1 MTEQSKTIMQ
11 DFQIRKSKTQK
22 ENFRKWLCG
31 ELEKAGY
38 APKVEAE
45 RSLIKSHNVVV
56 GDPERAEVLYTAHY
70 DTCAV
75 LPFPNFIT
83 PRNFLFYLLYQLLI
97 LAAMVVAAFIVT
109 VVLLLVGDKLFDNPA
124 VTSAVTALTVYALLL
139 FFVWWM
145 MDGKANKHTAN
156 DNTSGVLTLVETAL
170 ALPEELRDRVC
181 FVFFDNE
188 EKGLF
193 GSSGFAQRHKTMR
206 KKTLVV
212 NFDCVSDGDYLQLY
226 PSGAVAKD
234 PAVMEALERA
244 FQGRGEKEMEVY
256 RGFAFY
262 PSDQAQFK
270 KGVGVCALKKKPL
283 LGYYMDRIHTGRDTV
298 LEEENIHLLRDGALR
313 LAESM
318 KVEK

>member
-1 MTEQSKTIMQ
+1 MTEASQKILS
-11 DFQIRKSKTQK
+11 DFQIRKSKKQK
-22 ENFRKWLCG
+22 EAFRAWLCG
-31 ELEKAGY
+31 ELKKAGY
-38 APKVEAE
+38 APEVEAG

-56 GDPERAEVLYTAHY
+56 GDPERAEILYTAHY

-97 LAAMVVAAFIVT
+97 LAAVMIAALIMMVA
-109 VVLLLVGDKLFDNPA
+109 LLLVFDRLFDDPA
-124 VTSAVTALTVYALLL
+124 VTSVVTGLVMYGLLI

-145 MDGKANKHTAN
+145 LDGKANRHTAN

-193 GSSGFAQRHKTMR
+193 GSSAFARRHKAVR
-206 KKTLVV
+206 KEKLVV

-226 PSGAVAKD
+226 PSRAVTGDAS
-234 PAVMEALERA
+234 AMEALERA
-244 FQGRGEKEMEVY
+244 FQGRGEKVAEVY

-270 KGVGVCALKKKPL
+270 MGVGVCALKKKPI

-298 LEEENIHLLRDGALR
+298 LEEENILLLRDGALR
-313 LAESM
+313 LAECAP
-318 KVEK
+318 VR